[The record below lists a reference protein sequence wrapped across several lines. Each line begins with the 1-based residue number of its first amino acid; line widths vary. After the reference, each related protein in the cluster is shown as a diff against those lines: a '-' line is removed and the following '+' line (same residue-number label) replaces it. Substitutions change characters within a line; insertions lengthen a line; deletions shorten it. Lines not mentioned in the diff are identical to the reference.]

1 MKIDNDS
8 LAIEIVYAAIL
19 ESMAVQLRE
28 YTGRES
34 TESGLDEFEAVYDD
48 LAESIENLMGVV
60 LRGGAASARLKR
72 IVKQG
77 CFKNRVPL
85 VAVWLFHEAVAN
97 ETLTSRLLDE
107 IEEAGEEGRWDC
119 VPTRNV
125 MKAQSVLK
133 DVMLL
138 RQEHED
144 QAMGL
149 AVSRVQP
156 DNESIRIYDTGKLAY
171 AA

>member
-1 MKIDNDS
+1 MKIDKDT

-19 ESMAVQLRE
+19 ENMAAQLRE
-28 YTGRES
+28 HTGGES
-34 TESGLDEFEAVYDD
+34 SALDPGEFEAIHDE
-48 LAESIENLMGVV
+48 LAESIEDLMGVV
-60 LRGGAASARLKR
+60 IRGGAASARMKR

-77 CFKNRVPL
+77 CFKNRDPFT
-85 VAVWLFHEAVAN
+85 AVRLFHEAVSN

-119 VPTRNV
+119 VPARNV

-133 DVMLL
+133 DVMVL

-144 QAMGL
+144 QVMGL
-149 AVSRVQP
+149 AVNQDQRITGSLRV
-156 DNESIRIYDTGKLAY
+156 YDTGKLAY